1 MTPTTPQSSLS
12 RVVAGEVARVALAI
26 TGFKIPT
33 REFASAGN
41 VSGVRSKAQTFSSRH
56 DSRTLFATDSRYGY
70 GAKAGAWVG
79 DDKTVIAVCR
89 RVLRAAKVPSREVAT
104 VDVVVEMGQ
113 VAERVSEENFRVHDA
128 KILRKLGR
136 VRRAVDE
143 IPVWSSYVTVGL
155 TRAGAIGSLELHWP
169 ELPNVAVREATLLAM
184 LVKRRTFQP
193 PELAD
198 ARPETVEAGIIHSS
212 AIGFFMDVVPVIRV
226 IYSNA
231 NPELRRKPTLYLDRH
246 GQAVSMP
253 RDIEQARREAVV
265 RRQKPDERQTT

>member
-1 MTPTTPQSSLS
+1 MAATAPQSSLS

-26 TGFKIPT
+26 AGFKIPT

-41 VSGVRSKAQTFSSRH
+41 VSGVRSKMQTFSSRH
-56 DSRTLFATDSRYGY
+56 DSRTLFATDTRYGY
-70 GAKAGAWVG
+70 GAKAGAWIG
-79 DDKTVIAVCR
+79 DDKTVIAACR

-113 VAERVSEENFRVHDA
+113 VAERVSEEKFCVHDA
-128 KILRKLGR
+128 EILRKLGR
-136 VRRAVDE
+136 VRRAVE
-143 IPVWSSYVTVGL
+143 KIPVWSSYVTVGL

-169 ELPNVAVREATLLAM
+169 ELPAVAVREATLLAM
-184 LVKRRTFQP
+184 LVERRTFKP

-198 ARPETVEAGIIHSS
+198 ARPETVEAGIIHSP

-226 IYSNA
+226 IYSNT

-253 RDIEQARREAVV
+253 RDIEHAKREAAV
-265 RRQKPDERQTT
+265 RRQKPDERPTT